1 MPGVA
6 IDACRFGEFQE
17 RLEHPTL
24 AEGYLPIP
32 EIRYAHDTQVY
43 KLEAFVATEP
53 ELAENAI
60 VFVRFSLASGS
71 NNLITVQFD
80 VPSPLSFAEGKV
92 TDSHGQVLA
101 YFDKNWTWERERA
114 HAKIG
119 INKIA
124 TLAIATK
131 PINQSLLTS
140 AATVF

>member
-1 MPGVA
+1 
-6 IDACRFGEFQE
+6 
-17 RLEHPTL
+17 
-24 AEGYLPIP
+24 
-32 EIRYAHDTQVY
+32 
-43 KLEAFVATEP
+43 AFVATEP

-92 TDSHGQVLA
+92 TDSQGQVLA
-101 YFDKNWTWERERA
+101 YFDKIWTWERERA

-119 INKIA
+119 TGKFA

-131 PINQSLLTS
+131 PLAS
-140 AATVF
+140 AVNFSFGNSSYDKHRKSCVDSWNKVLA